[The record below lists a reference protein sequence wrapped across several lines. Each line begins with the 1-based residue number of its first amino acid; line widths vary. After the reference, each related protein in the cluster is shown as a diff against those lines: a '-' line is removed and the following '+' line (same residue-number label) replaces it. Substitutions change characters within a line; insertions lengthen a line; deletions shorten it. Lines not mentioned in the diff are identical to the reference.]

1 MRDLPTTKTREQ
13 ILTSHPSPQSQ
24 HSWCQSSSEQQ
35 LQHFSQFISCFSS
48 SLTSIPLSS
57 LPAITTF
64 MVSELKRPT
73 RKRDSLFHRPCM
85 QLVFKGLLRSCSEL
99 RTPPPK
105 TSITEEICNW
115 KFKGLLHTCSE
126 LGTPPP
132 KTSITEDII
141 QLDKRLNI
149 YTKNNTESTPRAS
162 KS

>member
-1 MRDLPTTKTREQ
+1 MTCRQQKLEKKSSPLIHPRNHNIHGVRAQANNNNTSLNSSLVSPHLSLPYP
-13 ILTSHPSPQSQ
+13 SHPSPQSQ

-35 LQHFSQFISCFSS
+35 
-48 SLTSIPLSS
+48 
-57 LPAITTF
+57 
-64 MVSELKRPT
+64 EKET
-73 RKRDSLFHRPCM
+73 RFFHRPCM

-105 TSITEEICNW
+105 TSITEDICNW

-132 KTSITEDII
+132 KTSLTEDIL

-149 YTKNNTESTPRAS
+149 YTQNNTESTPRAS